1 MDRATEHRLMN
12 LASLTLM
19 QEREEHK
26 CDIMRLVKKAYSEEE
41 WEFFGELLLK
51 EAKRQEGDD

>member
-1 MDRATEHRLMN
+1 
-12 LASLTLM
+12 LM